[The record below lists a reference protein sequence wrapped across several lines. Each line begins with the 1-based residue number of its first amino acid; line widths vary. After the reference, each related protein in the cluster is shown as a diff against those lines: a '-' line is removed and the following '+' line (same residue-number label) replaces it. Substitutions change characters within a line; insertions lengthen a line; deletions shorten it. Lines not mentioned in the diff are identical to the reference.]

1 MGKRSLGENQGDMR
15 NAKEWGAVL
24 GNERMTAYAGGI
36 LLVLLLVEVIS
47 AVNLHA
53 LLSVHV
59 LIGVVLAGPLVVKIG
74 STGFRFLHYYSGSPA
89 FVRKGPPHMG
99 LRILSPILLV
109 TTLVVIGSGIGLIM
123 TKPGQNGLFF
133 RTHAISVLVW
143 VPMIAIHLIAH
154 IGKVPNLVAGDWRK
168 KTTEQS
174 SGRRIRLWTNLGGLI
189 LGMIAAVL
197 MLPVAAP
204 WITWSKTNVGGLP
217 SPLIAGIVISVF
229 AVFAAKPYKW
239 R

>member
-1 MGKRSLGENQGDMR
+1 MKRLTNDQRRRDIR
-15 NAKEWGAVL
+15 NAGKQWAVV
-24 GNERMTAYAGGI
+24 GNERMTAYAGAI
-36 LLVLLLVEVIS
+36 LLILLLVELVS

-59 LIGVVLAGPLVVKIG
+59 FIGVMLSGPLVVKIG
-74 STGFRFLHYYSGSPA
+74 STGYRFLRYYTRSPA
-89 FVRKGPPHMG
+89 FVRKGPPHLG

-109 TTLVVIGSGIGLIM
+109 TTLVVIASGIGLVM
-123 TKPGQNGLFF
+123 TKPSQNGLFF
-133 RTHAISVLVW
+133 RIHVISVLVW

-154 IGKVPNLVAGDWRK
+154 IGKVPNLIAGDLRK

-174 SGRRIRLWTNLGGLI
+174 LGRRTRLGINLGGLI
-189 LGMIAAVL
+189 LGMIAAVM

-217 SPLIAGIVISVF
+217 SPLIAGIVISVL
-229 AVFAAKPYKW
+229 VVLAAKPYKW